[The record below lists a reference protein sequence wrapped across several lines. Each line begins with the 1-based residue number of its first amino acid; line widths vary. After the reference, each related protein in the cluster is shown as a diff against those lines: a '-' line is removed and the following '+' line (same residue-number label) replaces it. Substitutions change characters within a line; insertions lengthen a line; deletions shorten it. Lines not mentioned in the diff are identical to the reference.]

1 MTEELDQLLQN
12 LKLHGMRTVFDEHL
26 RAAEQQQIT
35 YTDFAAGLLRAQW
48 RDRQENAL
56 GCRNAGR
63 WKRFRLRNN
72 RA

>member
-12 LKLHGMRTVFDEHL
+12 LKLHGMHAVYDEHL
-26 RAAEQQQIT
+26 RAAEMRWNGAS
-35 YTDFAAGLLRAQW
+35 AALV
-48 RDRQENAL
+48 
-56 GCRNAGR
+56 CRNVGR